1 MLRLSGDNDQAAAGE
16 ILSLFFL
23 SIKCCIFVIMTTL
36 TVNIDNK
43 KTEKAIKAVLDA
55 FDLDYNISHPDSAR
69 RQLNRSEQIIYNRL
83 AKSVEEIKLY
93 KEGKIQ
99 LQDAAD
105 FLNEL

>member
-1 MLRLSGDNDQAAAGE
+1 MLRLSENNDQAAAGE

-23 SIKCCIFVIMTTL
+23 SIKCCIFVIMTT
-36 TVNIDNK
+36 
-43 KTEKAIKAVLDA
+43 
-55 FDLDYNISHPDSAR
+55 
-69 RQLNRSEQIIYNRL
+69 LNRSEQIIYNRL